1 MEKVI
6 IVRYCEIHLKGKN
19 RGYFERVFMNNMEK
33 ALSGIRH
40 EIRRPSGRYL
50 VEKFDEARAEEI
62 VERLRRVFGTH
73 TLSVGY
79 KVPAAMGAIWEAV
92 LRVAPQAG
100 TFKVQSNRAD
110 KHFPLHSMELNAQIG
125 GRLLSE
131 RPALRVDVHAPQ
143 STVNIDIREDGEAL
157 VFCDLIKGAGG
168 MPVGTSG
175 KGILLL
181 SGGIDSPVAGHMI
194 AKRGMK
200 LVGLHFHSYPYNNMQ
215 AREKVEDLARIL
227 ARYTGG
233 MDLYVVRVT
242 HIQEAI
248 HKHCPEEMMV
258 TLLRRFMMRIAE
270 RQAESCGAQCIITG
284 ESLGQ
289 VASQTIEGMTS
300 SNAVVRRLPVLRPLV
315 GFDKTEIVARARE
328 IGTFETSILPYE
340 DCCTVFLPKHPLIR
354 PDLVK
359 VERAEA
365 ALDVDALLEEAIAST
380 ELVTI
385 G

>member
-1 MEKVI
+1 MKKVV

-33 ALSGIRH
+33 SLSGIRH

-50 VEKFDEARAEEI
+50 VEKFEESYTDEI
-62 VERLRRVFGTH
+62 VDRLRRVFGTH

-79 KVPAAMGAIWEAV
+79 KVPAEMKAIWEAV
-92 LRVAPQAG
+92 LKVAPQSG

-110 KHFPLHSMELNAQIG
+110 KHFPMHSMQLNAEIG

-131 RPALRVDVHAPQ
+131 RPSLSVDVHSPEN
-143 STVNIDIREDGEAL
+143 TVNIDIREDGEAL
-157 VFCDLIKGAGG
+157 VFCDMIKGAGG

-175 KGILLL
+175 KGLLLL

-200 LVGLHFHSYPYNNMQ
+200 LVGLHFHSYPYTNMQ

-233 MDLYVVRVT
+233 MDLCVVQVT
-242 HIQEAI
+242 HMQEAI
-248 HKHCPEEMMV
+248 HKFCPEEMMV
-258 TLLRRFMMRIAE
+258 TLLRRFMMRVAE
-270 RQAESCGAQCIITG
+270 RTAESCGAQCIITG

-315 GFDKTEIVARARE
+315 GFDKTEIIARARE
-328 IGTFETSILPYE
+328 IGTYETSILPYE

-354 PDLVK
+354 PDLAK

-365 ALDVDALLEEAIAST
+365 MLDIDALLTEAIAST
-380 ELVTI
+380 ELVAI
-385 G
+385 D